1 MSSTA
6 PLVRVEVP
14 EALDKWKSWA
24 KLLQRVDTSRKD
36 GYAFEGPWLRRG
48 RLDELPVG
56 ALVLL
61 YDEVGSRRY
70 HIPYV
75 HVVRVEPDGTLA
87 LVSDEEGPL
96 RAKGWDWAL
105 LLRDRVAR
113 LLGSS
118 KTRPLAGMATDDLAQ
133 ESPPARTGPTPTS
146 LPCWWSLP
154 PPAMLPSRRRGAS
167 LPPSPI
173 SSGGSPP
180 VSGASPMGALGMM
193 RRPRDEA
200 TPAGPDAG
208 AILGAAVA
216 AWQGDLGPALQ
227 LLRQTGRESARLT
240 QDGLRWGQERGLPGG
255 ALPPETDPFTAL
267 ALLGF
272 ALYGMRW
279 PQEPAMRAAWAKA
292 GKAWQELRR
301 PTSAGRRTRTDGPMP
316 QQGTLF

>member
-70 HIPYV
+70 HRPYV
-75 HVVRVEPDGTLA
+75 QVVRVEPDGTLA

-113 LLGSS
+113 LLGGS
-118 KTRPLAGMATDDLAQ
+118 KTQPLAGTATDDLAQ
-133 ESPPARTGPTPTS
+133 ELASREDGADAYVSALLVELAAASHAALAAARR
-146 LPCWWSLP
+146 LL
-154 PPAMLPSRRRGAS
+154 AA
-167 LPPSPI
+167 I
-173 SSGGSPP
+173 
-180 VSGASPMGALGMM
+180 
-193 RRPRDEA
+193 
-200 TPAGPDAG
+200 PD
-208 AILGAAVA
+208 I
-216 AWQGDLGPALQ
+216 
-227 LLRQTGRESARLT
+227 
-240 QDGLRWGQERGLPGG
+240 ERGIAACERRMANGG
-255 ALPPETDPFTAL
+255 AGDDA
-267 ALLGF
+267 
-272 ALYGMRW
+272 
-279 PQEPAMRAAWAKA
+279 PAE
-292 GKAWQELRR
+292 G
-301 PTSAGRRTRTDGPMP
+301 
-316 QQGTLF
+316 